1 MTCINNSRNENF
13 DICNNIVNDNNTNIC
28 KIKYLNGINEF
39 NDKLSSEKLYKYG
52 SLNIQKENQCR
63 VEIEDKYKNLLK
75 NNKNEHLDKVKP
87 SISGKIYQKEYYQNE
102 KNKKRIIKSKYVE
115 ILPEKKDYIRAK
127 LVNLH
132 FVSKKSSTNNKY
144 DFYGDNCSF
153 LKKDNE
159 NSEDCVYNDKELIS
173 KVKRKNNYIY
183 TNDNNDIMFLNT
195 SFFKKKLNH
204 ILEDKNSYTLNVDE
218 LDMNKNENKS
228 WKQNILQ
235 KQLETLNEATDKTKF
250 HNYRRAESVEN
261 IENNEIKNNEV
272 LLFND
277 ETFDDENIAIFKNI
291 QNELIEEEHL
301 ETMDN
306 NDNIVV
312 KNLETND
319 FIETDNKNNAVK
331 SRENESSNLYT
342 SECFTNVFNRVY
354 NSRRPSI
361 SNHLYHYKQ
370 SKDIFNLTD
379 KPLEIHSI
387 NSTLNNRKDQNK
399 RKNKDLMLESFDD
412 NDDGELNENSFN
424 EFLVNVDLNKNLLK
438 YKNFSLRNYSEDCLD
453 KMLMNYPAI
462 NTKKN
467 IRFNLNNNATD
478 EPKKAESPDQNNSE
492 APETATSKKSAKGKS
507 TKAQKKSSNDT
518 SKGKK
523 NASKDSKDTLN
534 GKKKG
539 SKKESNNISND
550 KKNTSKKKSGN
561 DDLKKKSNSTLNKSD
576 DPKKKSNSTLDH
588 SSDSKRRASISSSD
602 NSSEIKRKLSNSSN
616 NNEIEKKEENSSR
629 NTNHLYIFD
638 LIEKNN
644 NIPFNEKIQSF
655 KLFQI
660 ELNIL
665 LKMKKKER
673 EQTKNKEVIEFQK
686 KKDLKLLEL
695 LRKVHEENQI
705 EAMAMQEQETSKKGG
720 KKIKRI
726 PSSDEKDRR
735 MSTGQTLAVPSDNT
749 NTTTAKPGLSINSI
763 FQISVLVSNIRN
775 QAHLKE
781 KKSNENIYSSK
792 YSEFSESEEKEF
804 LPEEFKQKLDDTKKE
819 LKLDEKNIKIL
830 KQYDVDL
837 KDGLREKIKRNILKY
852 EVKNIKKYYRKKDV
866 INIYN
871 LSSKETSKNENKQMN
886 SISHTGSLM
895 DIKTYNKMDT
905 SILNSII
912 NHKYPKDK
920 ISNENYEDLI
930 NKKST
935 NNNTTVNNHKLLN
948 TDLFKI
954 FNKSHPS
961 EFKNPLERVNTVTD
975 ISLPTI
981 ADYKNK
987 IYYNNYKCIDIN
999 KKENNNNSKVFYN
1012 ICRSKNLKVQSLGKL
1027 SFKSNLYENKIQ
1039 RPKSGLF

>member
-1 MTCINNSRNENF
+1 
-13 DICNNIVNDNNTNIC
+13 
-28 KIKYLNGINEF
+28 
-39 NDKLSSEKLYKYG
+39 
-52 SLNIQKENQCR
+52 
-63 VEIEDKYKNLLK
+63 
-75 NNKNEHLDKVKP
+75 
-87 SISGKIYQKEYYQNE
+87 
-102 KNKKRIIKSKYVE
+102 
-115 ILPEKKDYIRAK
+115 
-127 LVNLH
+127 
-132 FVSKKSSTNNKY
+132 
-144 DFYGDNCSF
+144 
-153 LKKDNE
+153 
-159 NSEDCVYNDKELIS
+159 
-173 KVKRKNNYIY
+173 
-183 TNDNNDIMFLNT
+183 MFLNT

-629 NTNHLYIFD
+629 NTNHLVIKRKKKRDIPIAEPRKTSIMDVDLIRPIKQKYIFD

-792 YSEFSESEEKEF
+792 YSEFSGINE
-804 LPEEFKQKLDDTKKE
+804 LIFK
-819 LKLDEKNIKIL
+819 
-830 KQYDVDL
+830 
-837 KDGLREKIKRNILKY
+837 
-852 EVKNIKKYYRKKDV
+852 
-866 INIYN
+866 
-871 LSSKETSKNENKQMN
+871 
-886 SISHTGSLM
+886 
-895 DIKTYNKMDT
+895 
-905 SILNSII
+905 II
-912 NHKYPKDK
+912 N
-920 ISNENYEDLI
+920 
-930 NKKST
+930 
-935 NNNTTVNNHKLLN
+935 
-948 TDLFKI
+948 
-954 FNKSHPS
+954 
-961 EFKNPLERVNTVTD
+961 
-975 ISLPTI
+975 
-981 ADYKNK
+981 
-987 IYYNNYKCIDIN
+987 
-999 KKENNNNSKVFYN
+999 
-1012 ICRSKNLKVQSLGKL
+1012 
-1027 SFKSNLYENKIQ
+1027 
-1039 RPKSGLF
+1039 